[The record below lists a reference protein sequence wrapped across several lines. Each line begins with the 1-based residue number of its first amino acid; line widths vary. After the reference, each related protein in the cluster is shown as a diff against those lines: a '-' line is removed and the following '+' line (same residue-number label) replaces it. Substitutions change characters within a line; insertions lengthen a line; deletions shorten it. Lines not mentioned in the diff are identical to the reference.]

1 MSTNL
6 SSLLYYHPYPRKSNK
21 VHWYSRKQEMTLRA
35 MILERMVKSRKGNE
49 TMTKSREY
57 VVRSL

>member
-1 MSTNL
+1 M
-6 SSLLYYHPYPRKSNK
+6 
-21 VHWYSRKQEMTLRA
+21 VHWYSRKQEMTLSA
-35 MILERMVKSRKGNE
+35 MILERMVKSRKGKE